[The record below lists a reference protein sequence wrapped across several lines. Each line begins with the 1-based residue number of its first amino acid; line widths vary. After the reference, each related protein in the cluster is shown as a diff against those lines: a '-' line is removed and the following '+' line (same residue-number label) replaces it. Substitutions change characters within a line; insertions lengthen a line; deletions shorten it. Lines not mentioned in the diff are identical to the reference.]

1 MHYNFIIK
9 PNDFEGGI
17 PMKKSRIATLLLSIL
32 LGCLLSG
39 CAGLFKNESMDQE
52 VTDLITAL
60 NADDAD
66 QIFQS
71 MYPDTVTREEFD
83 EGYETIRQFW
93 EASDDYTFKLVS
105 INTKRNLSNAGSSL
119 VCQAHYYVYTQ
130 ENSYLFSL
138 THLSDEGGTGLSY
151 FNISASA
158 EPVLISG
165 GFTTAPENSVLQW
178 GVLIFRILS
187 WLFLI
192 VTIVDILR
200 KRPRLFGLWLAAVLA
215 FVCFQ
220 AQISQDSFKAGA
232 GVYFF
237 AMSAFKIYSNG
248 TRIIVLALPVG
259 AAAYWCLR
267 RKLLEKKNGF
277 S

>member
-1 MHYNFIIK
+1 
-9 PNDFEGGI
+9 
-17 PMKKSRIATLLLSIL
+17 MKKSRIATLLLSIL

-138 THLSDEGGTGLSY
+138 THLSDEGDRK
-151 FNISASA
+151 
-158 EPVLISG
+158 
-165 GFTTAPENSVLQW
+165 SV
-178 GVLIFRILS
+178 V
-187 WLFLI
+187 
-192 VTIVDILR
+192 
-200 KRPRLFGLWLAAVLA
+200 
-215 FVCFQ
+215 
-220 AQISQDSFKAGA
+220 
-232 GVYFF
+232 
-237 AMSAFKIYSNG
+237 
-248 TRIIVLALPVG
+248 
-259 AAAYWCLR
+259 
-267 RKLLEKKNGF
+267 
-277 S
+277 